1 MNVGFFIDNL
11 NGDQENLDIYKLL
24 DEGVE
29 THKLT
34 DAALFYNNI
43 DHNPHQGKFG
53 QFNSTDIWFFTG
65 KLIATTLR
73 NLGIAHNAVN
83 KFDLF
88 YLFDEKDKDPLSLLG
103 FAGSIPVIAKTK
115 EDGKRYYRLTGIEPK
130 TLEEF
135 TCTEL
140 LKAVS

>member
-1 MNVGFFIDNL
+1 MSHESGEQNEQKETMEVEARDAGTQRRNESDDFYIRYYVG
-11 NGDQENLDIYKLL
+11 
-24 DEGVE
+24 
-29 THKLT
+29 
-34 DAALFYNNI
+34 
-43 DHNPHQGKFG
+43 HQGKFG

-115 EDGKRYYRLTGIEPK
+115 EDGKRYYRLK
-130 TLEEF
+130 
-135 TCTEL
+135 
-140 LKAVS
+140 